1 MYCYVVLLDLDR
13 ELAGLSLVVP
23 SLDPVNR
30 AQRGEGLPED
40 LTWLEVLTLDS
51 DTLVVVDVV
60 LSAVLGLVDVRESW
74 VELGS
79 VELEG
84 FDIEGRRHG

>member
-1 MYCYVVLLDLDR
+1 MYCYLVLLDLDR

-30 AQRGEGLPED
+30 AQRSEGLPED